1 MNFRAYVIVLLCTA
15 MPAALLGLFWPVIG
29 IDACHGEGYRDDRFL
44 AYCENTGYGDYEHGA
59 LYFDLEPEAVRNL
72 RAADILIIG
81 NSRAQVAFSTAAMD
95 AYAAAQGWRIYR
107 LGFGFDEESA
117 FAERLIR
124 RYRPRP
130 RMIIINADPFLT
142 GNGSK
147 VSDPLLSGADRLSG
161 YVHLLIERLAQHVQR
176 ATCGAHVLPWLTCG
190 QARTIYR
197 SRIDG
202 TWDITYYRE
211 DRKLPVVI
219 EPARHLDLAPRAIEV
234 ARRFLAAVHLA
245 PSCLLLT
252 SVPSNFATPLL
263 ARQVALALGSPLVEA
278 PLDGLSTFDLSHLD
292 APSAER
298 WAAQFLQQAEP
309 LFETCM
315 TETAARSM
323 PQ

>member
-1 MNFRAYVIVLLCTA
+1 MNFRTYVIVLLCA
-15 MPAALLGLFWPVIG
+15 ALPSALLGLFWPVIG
-29 IDACHGEGYRDDRFL
+29 ITGCHGEGYRDDRFL

-147 VSDPLLSGADRLSG
+147 VSDPLLSGADRPTSNLHS
-161 YVHLLIERLAQHVQR
+161 LIQRLAQDMQR
-176 ATCGAHVLPWLTCG
+176 ATCGAHVLTWLTCG
-190 QARTIYR
+190 KARATYR
-197 SRIDG
+197 SSIDG
-202 TWDITYYRE
+202 TWDLSYMPDAR
-211 DRKLPVVI
+211 RFPVVVD
-219 EPARHLDLAPRAIEV
+219 PARDLAMAAHAIEV